1 MKGNRWGVSL
11 DGLCITYKD
20 VALKRMYTRGYLDNG
35 YWQQGYYIA
44 KQGSVIKIIHFQNF
58 PLYG

>member
-1 MKGNRWGVSL
+1 MGVAQL
-11 DGLCITYKD
+11 GLCGTYKD
-20 VALKRMYTRGYLDNG
+20 VTLKRTLEDRLDNG

-58 PLYG
+58 LLNA